1 MTTRPGRHAE
11 RAGGAGE
18 REIATMLHVA
28 QDARRPI
35 EQRAETVRAASR
47 RIDALYQREL
57 DALARRHGKQG
68 AEQRVVVAA
77 PGYHVVLRTEPA
89 GGAIAH
95 MPQGFWELAA
105 FLRKNGQPDYPDPP
119 WEHVADPDFVLLGGR
134 NLFQVTWP
142 GRKPQQFP
150 GVRIRSK
157 ATITFTPTQIREIVH
172 RLSRCRVDLG
182 LCGRSAEPP
191 RALRHLAAGQRVAGV
206 PVGRLGGP
214 SHPEDGRGR
223 TIARAGRDEIG
234 QPAAR
239 CLTTRPGPHAEPAR
253 RRR

>member
-1 MTTRPGRHAE
+1 MKRFALLIALAGAWSAAPAGGQVTQPQLRQFTE
-11 RAGGAGE
+11 RALRNEWFDSIPPHFFWDEDPMMYSLGMVFLPGEDGGFAVPVDGEAPAVGREEPLHAAVREQFTVTLIRTHRNAPAQQPFWRPLLARVE

-134 NLFQVTWP
+134 NLFQVT
-142 GRKPQQFP
+142 
-150 GVRIRSK
+150 
-157 ATITFTPTQIREIVH
+157 
-172 RLSRCRVDLG
+172 
-182 LCGRSAEPP
+182 
-191 RALRHLAAGQRVAGV
+191 
-206 PVGRLGGP
+206 
-214 SHPEDGRGR
+214 
-223 TIARAGRDEIG
+223 
-234 QPAAR
+234 
-239 CLTTRPGPHAEPAR
+239 
-253 RRR
+253 